1 MRVELIRYPAGHEL
15 PLLLDDD
22 GMPIPSANEFILGRQ
37 QLKTNTLTRNA
48 RELMPLFEWLEAQQI
63 VLWQRVNSEKG
74 FSEAEIVGSLFV
86 TLRRDRTHGKI
97 KRLVVEPATYNHRL
111 MTIAAFLRWCFNIC
125 LVGMSSEHRLRERI
139 KENQARIAS
148 WFKEGYISAAPTAR
162 ASRSKSLSH
171 QEEAFLLE
179 CLDPINGKGIGK
191 LTRVPTFDK
200 GATPAQKKKR
210 KKAKESRL
218 RQQAL
223 RHRNFVAM
231 LLMLQAGLRR
241 GELLS
246 LCVEDIVISSMSQVN
261 VIVRPPDPNDTRR
274 PRPEVKRNAR
284 TVSMS
289 PSFARAVD
297 EYITEWRPVLLDL
310 AEADNNYLIL
320 SGGGNPLS
328 MPRLNE
334 IFKELRADYPDRLP
348 QQLSPHALRHRFTQ
362 NLERGL
368 REVGMEEEERKKA
381 LAIMRGD
388 SSLESQNVYIEA
400 EVREQASKV
409 LIRYQE
415 NTMSLIEDVPF

>member
-37 QLKTNTLTRNA
+37 QLKTNTLSRNA
-48 RELMPLFEWLEAQQI
+48 RELMLLFEWLEAQQI
-63 VLWQRVNSEKG
+63 VIWQRVSSEQG
-74 FSEAEIVGSLFV
+74 FSEAEIIGSLFV
-86 TLRRDRTHGKI
+86 ALRRDRTRGKI
-97 KRLVVEPATYNHRL
+97 KRLVVEPDTYNQRL
-111 MTIAAFLRWCFNIC
+111 MTIAAFLYWYFNTC
-125 LVGMSSEHRLRERI
+125 LVGMSSDHRLRERI
-139 KENQARIAS
+139 KENQARVAS

-162 ASRSKSLSH
+162 ASGSKSLTH
-171 QEEAFLLE
+171 QEEAFLIE

-191 LTRVPTFDK
+191 LTKVPTFDK
-200 GATPAQKKKR
+200 GATQAQKNKR

-218 RQQAL
+218 RQEAL
-223 RHRNFVAM
+223 LHRNLVAI

-246 LCVEDIVISSMSQVN
+246 LCVEDIVISSMSQVS
-261 VIVRPPDPNDTRR
+261 VIVRPPDPYDTRR

-284 TVSMS
+284 TVFMS
-289 PSFARAVD
+289 PRFARAVD

-320 SGGGNPLS
+320 SGDGKPLS

-334 IFKELRADYPDRLP
+334 IFKELRAAYPDRLP

-368 REVGMEEEERKKA
+368 REVGMEEGKRKKA
-381 LAIMRGD
+381 LALMRGD

-409 LIRYQE
+409 LIRHQE
-415 NTMSLIEDVPF
+415 QTMSLIEDVPF